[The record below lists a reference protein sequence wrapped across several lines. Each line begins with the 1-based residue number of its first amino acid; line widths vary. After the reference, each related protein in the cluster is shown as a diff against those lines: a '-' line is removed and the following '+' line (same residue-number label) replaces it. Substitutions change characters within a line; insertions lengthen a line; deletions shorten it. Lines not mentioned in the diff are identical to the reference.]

1 MSRKKRKPSYYATG
15 RRRVHRA
22 GPAAESLVTECVR
35 NGSLDVRCETGEVFT
50 SFRRRIRRRLYID
63 RDGYAG
69 FTLNVERQPG
79 GRPTFVGNHHGKP
92 VKRWR
97 RRQYV
102 LVHRLVVAKL
112 RAIEKY
118 GDKWQANFVELPL
131 CLDVDHEDLN
141 RANNR
146 GRNLRIRTIDANRG
160 RREYT
165 PEEAAQAEA
174 DAAEFFRGENA

>member
-1 MSRKKRKPSYYATG
+1 MSRKGRSFYATG
-15 RRRVHRA
+15 RKRVHRA
-22 GPAAESLVTECVR
+22 GPASESLVTKCVR
-35 NGSLDVRCETGEVFT
+35 GGFLDVRCETGEVFT
-50 SFRRRIRRRLYID
+50 NFRRRVRRKLHID

-69 FTLNVERQPG
+69 FTLNVERPPA
-79 GRPTFVGNHHGKP
+79 GRPTYQGSENGKP

-102 LVHRLVVAKL
+102 LVHRLILAKL
-112 RAIEKY
+112 QAIEKY
-118 GDKWQANFVELPL
+118 GDNWQAKFLELPL
-131 CLDVDHEDLN
+131 CLDVDHIDSN

-146 GRNLRIRTIDANRG
+146 GRNLRIRTIEANRG